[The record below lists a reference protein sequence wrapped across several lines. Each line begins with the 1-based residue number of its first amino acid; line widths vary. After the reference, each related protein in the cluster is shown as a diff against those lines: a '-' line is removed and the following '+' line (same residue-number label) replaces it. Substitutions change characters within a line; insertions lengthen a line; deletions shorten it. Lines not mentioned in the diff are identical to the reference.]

1 MRLCTTA
8 FGSLRGEAN
17 GNAGGRLGDF
27 GAVSGSGRSN
37 GRLAGQAA
45 GKYTDTPKDNDPG
58 LIDAA
63 PHFEVPVNQ
72 VNALKSS
79 DSA

>member
-1 MRLCTTA
+1 MTGPSE
-8 FGSLRGEAN
+8 FD

-45 GKYTDTPKDNDPG
+45 GKYTDTPKDNDPA

-63 PHFEVPVNQ
+63 PHFEVQVNQ
-72 VNALKSS
+72 VNAPKPS
-79 DSA
+79 DAA

>member
-1 MRLCTTA
+1 LQVLLSADRAAGDAYPM
-8 FGSLRGEAN
+8 GN
-17 GNAGGRLGDF
+17 GVHA
-27 GAVSGSGRSN
+27 GAVSRSGRSN
-37 GRLAGQAA
+37 RRLAGQAA
-45 GKYTDTPKDNDPG
+45 GKYTDTPKDNDPA

-63 PHFEVPVNQ
+63 PHFEVQVNQ